1 MSLVINAD
9 DFGKS
14 KEVNRAV
21 LEAFEKKFIMRTTL
35 MVNMPFADEAVQLAQ
50 ERGLSDRIGI
60 HLNLT
65 EGRPLTEA
73 IRTNPFFCDGEG
85 NFHALF
91 HSKIMSRLYMSNQES
106 RQIYE
111 ELKAQLEKY
120 ERYGLT
126 LWHVDSHHH
135 VHTDYPV
142 YRVLKR
148 LSAEYPLASIRISR
162 NMYSGGNPLMRLYKK
177 MYNNAV
183 RKLCVHTTDFF
194 GSYKD
199 YADYGK
205 TLPQQ
210 SSLEIMVHPMY
221 DANGILVD
229 TDIPMEE
236 EKVTCWKENDDYEN
250 HAKPDGPGFF

>member
-1 MSLVINAD
+1 MPLVINAD

-14 KEVNRAV
+14 EEVNRAI
-21 LEAFEKKFIMRTTL
+21 LEAFDKKFIMRTTL
-35 MVNMPFADEAVQLAQ
+35 MVNMPYADEAVRLAR

-73 IRTNPFFCDGEG
+73 IRANPFFCDKEG

-91 HSKIMSRLYMSNQES
+91 HSGMKSRLYMGRRES
-106 RQIYE
+106 RQVYE

-120 ERYGLT
+120 RAYGLT

-148 LSAEYPLASIRISR
+148 LSRDYSFASVRISR
-162 NMYSGGNPLMRLYKK
+162 NLYSGGNMLMRLYKK
-177 MYNNAV
+177 MYNRAV
-183 RKLCVHTTDFF
+183 KKLCGKTTDFF

-199 YADYGK
+199 YADYGE
-205 TLPQQ
+205 TLPPK
-210 SSLEIMVHPMY
+210 SRLEIMVHPMY
-221 DANGILVD
+221 DDGVLVD
-229 TDIPMEE
+229 TDIPMKE
-236 EKVTCWKENDDYEN
+236 EKAVWERRNK
-250 HAKPDGPGFF
+250 